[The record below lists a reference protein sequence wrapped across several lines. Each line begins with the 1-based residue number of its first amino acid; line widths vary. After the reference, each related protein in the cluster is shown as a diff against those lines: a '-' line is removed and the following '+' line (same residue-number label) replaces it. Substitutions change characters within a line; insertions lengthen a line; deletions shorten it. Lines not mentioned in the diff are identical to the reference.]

1 MKKSVLLLVIP
12 VVLVVVL
19 IIVFVSVKA
28 NSPGKSEESILTVFS
43 ETYENIIDISGNIEA
58 ADEQYIYAAAD
69 GTIEK
74 INFEEGDNV
83 KKGDIVLVMDDI
95 EQQYNIANLEYQI
108 EQKKISGSPK
118 EIELLNLQKKVLEK
132 NLQDRHQA
140 ARFDG
145 IIAEL
150 SVSEGDYVEAKD
162 KLVTIINRAYLKATV
177 EVAEVDSTR
186 LALNQKVNF
195 TFPAYDKP
203 VVGYVSYFPSVGTI
217 TTRGATVIK
226 TEVRIDNPPPEIL
239 TGFSFS
245 GTITVTEPVKLILL
259 DKRGIISQGGEN
271 FALRLSDSGD
281 FEKIKVEVEPY
292 GKDYVKILSG
302 LKEGDK
308 VQLSAL
314 KSGKRPDITQNR
326 NKSENGRNG
335 LEMAAPEP
343 PPPR

>member
-1 MKKSVLLLVIP
+1 MKKVFFMIAVP
-12 VVLVVVL
+12 VVLVLVV
-19 IIVFVSVKA
+19 VFFFILGGKKTSVKA
-28 NSPGKSEESILTVFS
+28 EENLLPVFS

-58 ADEQYIYAAAD
+58 AEEQYIYAAAD

-74 INFEEGDNV
+74 INFSEGDRI
-83 KKGDIVLVMDDI
+83 KKGDIILIMDDT

-118 EIELLNLQKKVLEK
+118 EIELLSLQKKVLEK

-162 KLVTIINRAYLKATV
+162 KLATIINRDYLKATV
-177 EVAEVDSTR
+177 EVAEVDSPR

-195 TFPAYDKP
+195 KFPAYDKP
-203 VVGYVSYFPSVGTI
+203 VEGYVSYFPSVGTI

-245 GTITVTEPVKLILL
+245 GTITITEPVNLLLL
-259 DKRGIISQGGEN
+259 DKRGVIFQDGEN
-271 FALRLSDSGD
+271 FVFRLSESGE
-281 FEKIKVEVEPY
+281 FEKTKVEVTPY
-292 GKDYVKILSG
+292 GKNYVKIHSG
-302 LKEGDK
+302 LSEGDR
-308 VQLSAL
+308 VQLPELKPGEKAIPVQNTGRTGENRKGGNSASL
-314 KSGKRPDITQNR
+314 
-326 NKSENGRNG
+326 
-335 LEMAAPEP
+335 EP

>member
-259 DKRGIISQGGEN
+259 DKRGIITQGGEN
-271 FALRLSDSGD
+271 FALRLSESGD

-292 GKDYVKILSG
+292 GRDYVKILSG
-302 LKEGDK
+302 LSEGDR
-308 VQLSAL
+308 VRLSVSKPDKKAVPMQNAGKAGTNR
-314 KSGKRPDITQNR
+314 KSGNSTAI
-326 NKSENGRNG
+326 
-335 LEMAAPEP
+335 EP

>member
-1 MKKSVLLLVIP
+1 M
-12 VVLVVVL
+12 
-19 IIVFVSVKA
+19 
-28 NSPGKSEESILTVFS
+28 
-43 ETYENIIDISGNIEA
+43 
-58 ADEQYIYAAAD
+58 
-69 GTIEK
+69 
-74 INFEEGDNV
+74 
-83 KKGDIVLVMDDI
+83 
-95 EQQYNIANLEYQI
+95 
-108 EQKKISGSPK
+108 
-118 EIELLNLQKKVLEK
+118 
-132 NLQDRHQA
+132 
-140 ARFDG
+140 
-145 IIAEL
+145 
-150 SVSEGDYVEAKD
+150 EAKD

-326 NKSENGRNG
+326 NKS
-335 LEMAAPEP
+335 
-343 PPPR
+343 